1 MVMNYEQYYESAEGS
16 NTPKEVKTI
25 LKRVQSTPG
34 SQRVIFDVKENPK
47 YLVLLVRG
55 VNDCINIFWKPI
67 EGTKAI
73 NYAFECNNDG
83 CSDKKTFDALDALI
97 DEYVKEYEQSRENF
111 DTNEDNNECLY
122 KSLKDLY
129 KLNRNINHMHEALVD
144 ARKQDEYMADH
155 RSQVSEISRNFEL
168 LIEQTKNHID
178 YQFAL
183 NNERSLK
190 AQHKLNILTSI
201 AFPLII
207 VGTIFGMNLTSGLE
221 NGSGF
226 WMLGLIIAGLI
237 VGGALVVLWID
248 KPGNK

>member
-1 MVMNYEQYYESAEGS
+1 MDMNYEQYYDSAEGS
-16 NTPKEVKTI
+16 NTPKEVDII

-34 SQRVIFDVKENPK
+34 SQRVIFDKKENPK

-67 EGTKAI
+67 KGTEAI
-73 NYAFECNNDG
+73 NYAFECNNNA
-83 CSDKKTFDALDALI
+83 CNDKKTLDALI
-97 DEYVKEYEQSRENF
+97 KEYKDKHSQSDDYF
-111 DTNEDNNECLY
+111 ATNEDNTECLY

-144 ARKQDEYMADH
+144 ARKQDLYMGEY

-168 LIEQTKNHID
+168 LIERTKNRID
-178 YQFAL
+178 YRFSL

-237 VGGALVVLWID
+237 VGGALVVFWID
-248 KPGNK
+248 KKGNK